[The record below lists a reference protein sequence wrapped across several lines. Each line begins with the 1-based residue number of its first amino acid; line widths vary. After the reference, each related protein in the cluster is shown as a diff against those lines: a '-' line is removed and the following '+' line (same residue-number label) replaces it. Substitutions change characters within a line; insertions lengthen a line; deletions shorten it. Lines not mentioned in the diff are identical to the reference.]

1 MCSDKKPELTSLVGE
16 SVLSVEWVWHWTW
29 RRGIRFRMRVKKTHQ
44 TRIHVSLSLNTI
56 ESLFDLVKYGFWS
69 GDVVVHN
76 CDHNAVMDY
85 YIRAN
90 HSITGKG
97 NHRVHTKVVS
107 L

>member
-1 MCSDKKPELTSLVGE
+1 MSGISFVVRA
-16 SVLSVEWVWHWTW
+16 SVSSSA
-29 RRGIRFRMRVKKTHQ
+29 
-44 TRIHVSLSLNTI
+44 SLSLS
-56 ESLFDLVKYGFWS
+56 ESAVLTRGKDPTGTTAVE
-69 GDVVVHN
+69 DVVVHN
-76 CDHNAVMDY
+76 SDHNCVMVAIVDY